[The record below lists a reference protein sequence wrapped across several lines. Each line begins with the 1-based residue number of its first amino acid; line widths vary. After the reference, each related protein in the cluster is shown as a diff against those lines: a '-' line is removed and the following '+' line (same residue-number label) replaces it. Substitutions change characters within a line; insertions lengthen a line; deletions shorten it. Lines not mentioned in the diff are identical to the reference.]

1 MTTRLPLIASTGLML
16 ALLCGCAATHV
27 GGTTTSSSSVSDPV
41 APSGRNGEATCIS
54 TRAMVT
60 PAAQT
65 YWDIAKQLCSGDST
79 SNIVDQIVEL
89 NPDLDP
95 LNPQFGDIVDL
106 PYIPQ
111 QEAGK

>member
-1 MTTRLPLIASTGLML
+1 MYITKTQRLILTLLAIIAIPIVLFRVAELIEGSQ
-16 ALLCGCAATHV
+16 
-27 GGTTTSSSSVSDPV
+27 
-41 APSGRNGEATCIS
+41 ATCIS

-89 NPDLDP
+89 NPNLDP
-95 LNPQFGDIVDL
+95 LNLQFGDIVNL

-111 QEAGK
+111 EGGK